1 MILTF
6 DSKHNSLSLQ
16 PPYIMATPNE
26 DEQRTRDAELIKRH
40 EEVTQLNEERA
51 QEMKEMETTK
61 SLAAIKQ
68 RSEIMKER
76 IDAIEEELFGRKL
89 PPGDMAELCRQI
101 EEDEHQVP
109 DTERIKRHEELA
121 REIAEIEARL
131 EVIKKDLADRKLRR
145 EAEEAVK
152 EANEIELFGRKL
164 PPGVMEELYKQ
175 MEKEGY

>member
-1 MILTF
+1 
-6 DSKHNSLSLQ
+6 
-16 PPYIMATPNE
+16 MATPNE
-26 DEQRTRDAELIKRH
+26 DQQRTRDAELIKRH

-61 SLAAIKQ
+61 SLTAIKQ

-76 IDAIEEELFGRKL
+76 IDAIEEKLFGRKL
-89 PPGDMAELCRQI
+89 PSGDMAEFCRQI

-109 DTERIKRHEELA
+109 DTELIKRHEELA

-145 EAEEAVK
+145 EAEQAVK